1 MQALSQIQPLQQWSK
16 SFLTPE
22 QTLKTTTLILVRVLP
37 WLPRHCFDLNIE
49 MCEEIKVLSQNSTS
63 SHPPC
68 HRRNTEWRLVYYV
81 LLNLGMSMALHLFWP
96 SKAFLYLIAPSL
108 TSGAVSSLMWTSLNW
123 ECSGMEAH
131 LWMLN
136 HTWNCANYIY
146 SLHRLAYLSSSMV
159 IFLNWDEVNYVSGG
173 QPHLHFFN
181 SSVKF
186 TEQRETNIDHAASTC
201 IHTDVY

>member
-1 MQALSQIQPLQQWSK
+1 MNAGIKPNSP
-16 SFLTPE
+16 F
-22 QTLKTTTLILVRVLP
+22 TTMAQEFSHSRANIENHQMNFDPCQVR
-37 WLPRHCFDLNIE
+37 FDLKIE
-49 MCEEIKVLSQNSTS
+49 MCEEIKVLSKNGTS

-68 HRRNTEWRLVYYV
+68 HRRNTEWCLVNYV
-81 LLNLGMSMALHLFWP
+81 LLNLGSSMARRLFWP
-96 SKAFLYLIAPSL
+96 SKAFLYLMAPSL

-159 IFLNWDEVNYVSGG
+159 IFFW
-173 QPHLHFFN
+173 
-181 SSVKF
+181 
-186 TEQRETNIDHAASTC
+186 TEMKWIMFLAGSLIC
-201 IHTDVY
+201 ISLILQ